1 MKNSS
6 RVKFLTAGILLIGAA
21 GAMGQTSHEPIGPPK
36 PVVVVNTPANPVP
49 VAGTVTGNVN
59 VSGNVSVTNSPTV
72 KIDST
77 ANTVRVDQG
86 TTDVLLYINDHDFGT
101 NLSPIGPIDVSK
113 YKQIRVS
120 FILFGSSEGYLNMIV
135 GSVMP
140 DGNGFLALDDL
151 HSGSF
156 DPGERYNRVFDVP
169 GKHISILFGA
179 TPGKRIG
186 RLAIFGR

>member
-21 GAMGQTSHEPIGPPK
+21 GAMGQTSDEPIGPPK